1 MSKIIF
7 IIVVVIIVA
16 GAIYYEKRR
25 GDDIS
30 IIAKKL
36 GFEFY
41 PGQHRLPEV
50 LDKVGFDLFTQ
61 GPPNIKNRA
70 QGIRNNRDVTIFDFT
85 YTASSA
91 GEGQRSHPIADDF
104 NSVKTRSQSV
114 IWIRSKQSLPDF
126 DLSPSRIHR
135 RTVAARFGLSP
146 VTFDGQV
153 AFNQQHTLLARDS
166 QKVRTLFNEK
176 VFEYLARHPQ
186 LVFESRGQ
194 DALFYRFEK
203 LPDPD
208 SIPQFLEDAE
218 ALLDLFQR
226 Q

>member
-7 IIVVVIIVA
+7 IIVAVIIIG

-30 IIAKKL
+30 LIVKKL
-36 GFEFY
+36 GFDFY
-41 PGQHRLPEV
+41 PGPHRLPEA
-50 LDKVGFDLFTQ
+50 LDQVGFDLFTQ

-70 QGIRNNRDVTIFDFT
+70 QGIRNGREVTIFDFT

-91 GEGQRSHPIADDF
+91 GEGQRSYPVADDF

-135 RTVAARFGLSP
+135 RTAAARFGLNL
-146 VTFDGQV
+146 VTFDGQNS
-153 AFNQQHTLLARDS
+153 FNQQHTLLARDG
-166 QKVRTLFNEK
+166 QKVRALFNDK
-176 VFEYLARHPQ
+176 VFEYLARHPK

-208 SIPQFLEDAE
+208 AIPQFLEDAE
-218 ALLDLFQR
+218 TLLDLFQ
-226 Q
+226 QQ